1 MSSSSGQSLFV
12 DPKSNVVHY
21 DGSPK
26 LAEEYEERVWLG
38 FQTVAKDDKVS
49 YAAKLKNAL
58 FGRAWTLCHRK
69 PEIAAQK
76 LLQLSE
82 AETSAN
88 AGPQAA
94 VQLVVN
100 TVRAACEKV
109 APLLKTQTFED
120 YFFDKGRRRLGE
132 SIQDYISR
140 RESEYEKLTGL
151 TQGRTKLSMH
161 LQAFFL
167 LRNAGVNPSQ
177 HRAILGQAG
186 NEYDW
191 DKIVEAMLIQLD
203 GGDEMTGKGW
213 KGSYKS
219 RSQNNYGAGKR
230 GSWAFPI
237 EEEWSSYDGETEEAY
252 AIDEWYG
259 EEPTDDDIPI
269 YEVEEDIQHEIEEM
283 EHAVEIMAVE
293 DLTNEELD
301 VFAATIQKMG
311 KGASEYA
318 RKRQA
323 VRDGKTNRGFQPQ
336 SSAIGHNKTSIA
348 LDGKLTLNAG
358 QLQDK
363 IQQVKARTQC
373 YDCGQKGHW
382 RGDRSCPKSPGSP
395 SSKGGKKGHGKKG
408 GRKGGFLQ
416 RAGMAAAMLAS
427 ASGQLLQSCHE
438 ALSCVGLMVDECYDS
453 AFHLEEDHEVIPK
466 LEDYGEVVSE
476 VDAYMTQNHEAEAI
490 PHSLTF
496 MNNTSSGAVPAGR
509 CVVDTAALI
518 GCGGDRTLDKFV
530 ERFGSETKLQE
541 SNKVL
546 KGVNANAPVMVHHQQ
561 WIDIHIAG
569 QKGRVALHRLP
580 NSDVPLLLGL
590 PQLRELGAVIDLTAT
605 PKPTIQFTTIGS
617 EKVEMDYGTGG
628 HLLLNIG
635 QGGRNK
641 KSTRLAG
648 ETVEVFHQLKA
659 KDFNVET
666 IRIMKGK
673 LRRKVQKMAE
683 EAKEHGRALWK
694 ELRRGNRSHAKRVI
708 VKELYSGEDGG
719 VVTAL
724 AKDNEMPV
732 GRPRDLLLG
741 DNFLK
746 KEDRDWILAEIKV
759 EKPSLVTMGFNCDP
773 WTPLSNFLDE
783 DTRRVQQEIAL
794 DHLDFVR
801 QVCELQIS
809 EGRHYLLENP
819 LASQAWKI
827 LLEKIEHVPH
837 YTSRM
842 DQCASDLKD
851 INGDFVLKPT
861 RFVTSSPVL
870 ASMLTLRCTGDHEH
884 AQVQGRG
891 VKDGKNISS
900 MLGQWTPQLGVMILE
915 GIQRQVL
922 LEEKCGE
929 VKYYLEEEDVYHNA
943 LQRSSDVMF
952 RQREEEDLQTWEE
965 VPVLLRS
972 AITKVHR
979 QYSHSLY
986 KENFSRHLRLSG
998 ASDQAI
1004 KAAFLFT
1011 CPTCEKERR
1020 SPARPMAAIPKYDH
1034 FNQCVAMDIAH
1045 IPDQDDVMHS
1055 FLLMVDMATSYT
1067 LASYLCSGE
1076 TPGRPKKPQ
1085 SSQCRK
1091 SLVDWMEVFGSPD
1104 RVQVD
1109 QDGSLRGDFR
1119 DLLDR
1124 FGIEE
1129 ILVARDAH
1137 WSHGVVERKI
1147 LTVKEMMMKVAHDSE
1162 IKGAILTRVAVV
1174 NCVQAINRLSNHRG
1188 FSPAQCV
1195 LGFQPNLPEIMG
1207 DSRGIPKTDH
1217 DDHFAMAQRMKLL
1230 QDCEHA
1236 FVKANHSASLRRALL
1251 SQTRQQPGPF
1261 DMRSLVMYKRKG
1273 LKHKAY
1279 KQWHGPA
1286 RVIGRD
1292 LHGYWIIHRGTP
1304 ILAHPHNMRRA
1315 IAEEQ
1320 ELMLE
1325 DEGSLLPKNGQ
1336 QGFLDL
1342 SKPQDP
1348 IDLEEEKMSM
1358 SRRNHQ
1364 MRTMWGRPRQQ
1375 VRW

>member
-82 AETSAN
+82 AEASAS
-88 AGPQAA
+88 AGPKAA
-94 VQLVVN
+94 VQLVVK

-151 TQGRTKLSMH
+151 TQGHTKLSMD

-237 EEEWSSYDGETEEAY
+237 EEEWSSYEGETEEAY
-252 AIDEWYG
+252 AIDEWYA

-269 YEVEEDIQHEIEEM
+269 YEVEEDIQHDIEEM

-301 VFAATIQKMG
+301 VFVATIQKMG

-466 LEDYGEVVSE
+466 LEDYGEVLSE

-496 MNNTSSGAVPAGR
+496 MNSTSSGAVPAGR

-546 KGVNANAPVMVHHQQ
+546 KGVNADAPVMVHHQQ
-561 WIDIHIAG
+561 WIDINIAG

-673 LRRKVQKMAE
+673 L
-683 EAKEHGRALWK
+683 
-694 ELRRGNRSHAKRVI
+694 
-708 VKELYSGEDGG
+708 
-719 VVTAL
+719 
-724 AKDNEMPV
+724 
-732 GRPRDLLLG
+732 
-741 DNFLK
+741 
-746 KEDRDWILAEIKV
+746 
-759 EKPSLVTMGFNCDP
+759 
-773 WTPLSNFLDE
+773 
-783 DTRRVQQEIAL
+783 
-794 DHLDFVR
+794 
-801 QVCELQIS
+801 
-809 EGRHYLLENP
+809 
-819 LASQAWKI
+819 
-827 LLEKIEHVPH
+827 
-837 YTSRM
+837 
-842 DQCASDLKD
+842 
-851 INGDFVLKPT
+851 
-861 RFVTSSPVL
+861 
-870 ASMLTLRCTGDHEH
+870 
-884 AQVQGRG
+884 
-891 VKDGKNISS
+891 
-900 MLGQWTPQLGVMILE
+900 
-915 GIQRQVL
+915 
-922 LEEKCGE
+922 
-929 VKYYLEEEDVYHNA
+929 
-943 LQRSSDVMF
+943 
-952 RQREEEDLQTWEE
+952 
-965 VPVLLRS
+965 
-972 AITKVHR
+972 
-979 QYSHSLY
+979 
-986 KENFSRHLRLSG
+986 
-998 ASDQAI
+998 
-1004 KAAFLFT
+1004 
-1011 CPTCEKERR
+1011 
-1020 SPARPMAAIPKYDH
+1020 
-1034 FNQCVAMDIAH
+1034 
-1045 IPDQDDVMHS
+1045 
-1055 FLLMVDMATSYT
+1055 
-1067 LASYLCSGE
+1067 
-1076 TPGRPKKPQ
+1076 
-1085 SSQCRK
+1085 
-1091 SLVDWMEVFGSPD
+1091 
-1104 RVQVD
+1104 
-1109 QDGSLRGDFR
+1109 
-1119 DLLDR
+1119 
-1124 FGIEE
+1124 
-1129 ILVARDAH
+1129 
-1137 WSHGVVERKI
+1137 
-1147 LTVKEMMMKVAHDSE
+1147 
-1162 IKGAILTRVAVV
+1162 
-1174 NCVQAINRLSNHRG
+1174 
-1188 FSPAQCV
+1188 
-1195 LGFQPNLPEIMG
+1195 
-1207 DSRGIPKTDH
+1207 
-1217 DDHFAMAQRMKLL
+1217 
-1230 QDCEHA
+1230 
-1236 FVKANHSASLRRALL
+1236 
-1251 SQTRQQPGPF
+1251 
-1261 DMRSLVMYKRKG
+1261 
-1273 LKHKAY
+1273 
-1279 KQWHGPA
+1279 
-1286 RVIGRD
+1286 
-1292 LHGYWIIHRGTP
+1292 
-1304 ILAHPHNMRRA
+1304 
-1315 IAEEQ
+1315 
-1320 ELMLE
+1320 
-1325 DEGSLLPKNGQ
+1325 
-1336 QGFLDL
+1336 
-1342 SKPQDP
+1342 
-1348 IDLEEEKMSM
+1348 
-1358 SRRNHQ
+1358 
-1364 MRTMWGRPRQQ
+1364 
-1375 VRW
+1375 